1 MKRWL
6 SPLSLGMVAVLVGG
20 CQDGVGDSDF
30 VEEET
35 LRADVAL
42 VAADAMFEDLVLM
55 QDPPV
60 LALLGAGPELAGA
73 EVAGSHTFS
82 KQVRFFAEGGAEQD
96 RYDPLLTASIEVV
109 WDLARSAENAFWSA
123 SIQRHREMTVTGL
136 LGAETQRTWNGTG
149 TGVVA
154 RSRHPEEGVA
164 RTYDMSSEVQI
175 EDVVRGVPRMD
186 HPYPQSGTITRRIH
200 VVVTKDGE
208 TMGERDVT
216 AVITFDGTQFATVT
230 VGPDSWK
237 IDLSQGRVRDVLKRP
252 RP

>member
-6 SPLSLGMVAVLVGG
+6 SPLSLGMVVVLVGG

-136 LGAETQRTWNGTG
+136 QGVETQRTWNGTG

-186 HPYPQSGTITRRIH
+186 HPYPLSGTITRRIH

-208 TMGERDVT
+208 TVGERDVN

>member
-6 SPLSLGMVAVLVGG
+6 GLMSLGAVAVLASG
-20 CQDGVGDSDF
+20 CDDGIGDAEVID
-30 VEEET
+30 EAAI
-35 LRADVAL
+35 RADAAL

-96 RYDPLLTASIEVV
+96 RFDPLLTAYIEVV

-123 SIQRHREMTVTGL
+123 SIQRHRDMRVTGL
-136 LGAETQRTWNGTG
+136 LGVETQRTWNGTG

-164 RTYDMSSEVQI
+164 RTYDMSSDVI
-175 EDVVRGVPRMD
+175 IANVVRGVPRVD
-186 HPYPQSGTITRRIH
+186 HPYPLSGTITRH
-200 VVVTKDGE
+200 MKVVVTKADE
-208 TMGERDVT
+208 VVAERDVT
-216 AVITFDGTQFATVT
+216 AVITFNGTKSATVT
-230 VGPDSWK
+230 VGSDKWEV
-237 IDLSQGRVRDVLKRP
+237 DLSQGRVKGIFRKKGG
-252 RP
+252 

>member
-1 MKRWL
+1 MIRWVR
-6 SPLSLGMVAVLVGG
+6 SLSLVALVALGAAG

-35 LRADVAL
+35 LRADAAL

-73 EVAGSHTFS
+73 EVVGSHTFS
-82 KQVRFFAEGGAEQD
+82 KQVRFFAEGGTEQD
-96 RYDPLLTASIEVV
+96 RFDPLLTASIEVV

-123 SIQRHREMTVTGL
+123 SIQRHRDMTVTGL
-136 LGAETQRTWNGTG
+136 LGMETQRTWNGTG

-154 RSRHPEEGVA
+154 RSRHPEEGVT

-186 HPYPQSGTITRRIH
+186 HPYPLSGTITRRIH
-200 VVVTKDGE
+200 VVVTGA
-208 TMGERDVT
+208 TVAERDVT